1 MSDGISRTDAFF
13 GLYSFLSSLHLSAR
27 QREDVCRQS
36 LPESSGL
43 RVDVELTARSESRLI

>member
-43 RVDVELTARSESRLI
+43 RVDVELTARGKSRLI